1 MTGSD
6 DLRGLEYA
14 ALMAHVRSL
23 DRTALWSWLA
33 AAIAAAALCS
43 TGIGA
48 RNAGL
53 MLPVVLCAAFGY
65 YAHLRSRRK
74 SRLIEGYLQEYFESG
89 REGVQWHARLAQL
102 FALPGAADGS
112 EWMTLA
118 LSNVVTL
125 VAVILSWTF
134 AESSS
139 RGEFM
144 AGFTTMAGVAFS
156 VHSIVENMRTEQTH
170 ASSPWAQLH
179 APLREVTPSERRA
192 AAR

>member
-65 YAHLRSRRK
+65 YAHLRTRRM

-102 FALPGAADGS
+102 FALPGTADGS
-112 EWMTLA
+112 EWMPLA
-118 LSNVVTL
+118 LSNLVTL
-125 VAVILSWTF
+125 AAVILSWTF
-134 AESSS
+134 AEGSS

-156 VHSIVENMRTEQTH
+156 VHSIVESMRTEQTH
-170 ASSPWAQLH
+170 ASNPWTQLH
-179 APLREVTPSERRA
+179 APLREVPPAERRT